1 MRSNKFTLASLLIG
15 LVLSGCFGSDSLEDL
30 RKSGYKS
37 LEKQEY
43 AQARGYFLKAL
54 ELDTRDKETL
64 VGLAQAYR
72 KDSRY
77 DSAIYYFKRAD
88 IMHPKDR
95 EILQQIRE
103 VAVALGDWQ
112 TAIDAIESM
121 VRLGD
126 ALEPWHEQLAD
137 LWQKNGEQGRAFYHA
152 RRAIAFGTDNP
163 MIYLQ
168 TANWA
173 AQYDSM
179 SVAFEVLDSA
189 IAKFG
194 PSGQFL
200 VNKALLLSF
209 LGQHRPAE
217 AILREV
223 VARDDPPIPTMQL
236 DLANVLARQP
246 DRAKKQEA
254 LAIYHEI
261 RDLLVMQYPIDSLIS
276 AVDAQ
281 LK

>member
-1 MRSNKFTLASLLIG
+1 MKRNYIIFAALLTG
-15 LVLSGCFGSDSLEDL
+15 LVLSGCFGSDSLEGL
-30 RKSGYKS
+30 KKSGYKS
-37 LEKQEY
+37 LEKKEY
-43 AQARGYFLKAL
+43 AQAREYFLKAL
-54 ELDTRDKETL
+54 DLDARDKDVL

-72 KDSRY
+72 QDSRY
-77 DSAIYYFKRAD
+77 DSAIYYFRRAD

-137 LWQKNGEQGRAFYHA
+137 LWLKKGEQGRAFYHA
-152 RRAIAFGTDNP
+152 RRAIIYGTDNP

-179 SVAFEVLDSA
+179 SVAFDVLDSA

-209 LGQHRPAE
+209 VGQNR
-217 AILREV
+217 
-223 VARDDPPIPTMQL
+223 
-236 DLANVLARQP
+236 
-246 DRAKKQEA
+246 
-254 LAIYHEI
+254 
-261 RDLLVMQYPIDSLIS
+261 
-276 AVDAQ
+276 
-281 LK
+281 